1 MAVSSTR
8 GATRPEWPTGAAVR
22 DRFQL
27 FTSLRAEL
35 LLSLAVLGTAALS
48 LAALNVVVLQGLVA
62 SAHGALYLA
71 ALIVGDVV
79 VFVAFGAYK
88 IRGLVLEPLE
98 SVVDTTEAIAGGDL
112 SRRVPPGA
120 TTEFARLAR
129 SVNRMTGRLLEEQA
143 QRIHLEKVAS
153 VGQLATGV
161 AHEIG
166 NPLSAIA
173 GYTHLLR
180 RGMNGNGN
188 ATHAGDAA
196 DALAGIERE
205 SARIDRIMRGML
217 DYARPRRRIIES
229 VDLNTTAHQVVCML
243 RDQGAL
249 RRVRTNLWL
258 HPELPAVQGD
268 AHELEQVLVNL
279 LLNATDAM
287 DGDGIVSVCTR
298 RCPFNEVARTAPRR
312 RADPAQLTVPREHS
326 ARVRAWLTTIGEPR
340 EVIELVVAD
349 SGPGIPPSESER
361 IFDPFYTTKEPGKGT
376 GLGLAIV
383 ARIVEGLGGT
393 VWVRQAREGGA
404 AFVMYFP
411 IPTEA
416 AVPAVPVSPAVPMEA
431 TAPPAVPANAAA
443 PALVRRGAA

>member
-1 MAVSSTR
+1 
-8 GATRPEWPTGAAVR
+8 
-22 DRFQL
+22 
-27 FTSLRAEL
+27 
-35 LLSLAVLGTAALS
+35 
-48 LAALNVVVLQGLVA
+48 
-62 SAHGALYLA
+62 
-71 ALIVGDVV
+71 
-79 VFVAFGAYK
+79 
-88 IRGLVLEPLE
+88 
-98 SVVDTTEAIAGGDL
+98 
-112 SRRVPPGA
+112 
-120 TTEFARLAR
+120 
-129 SVNRMTGRLLEEQA
+129 
-143 QRIHLEKVAS
+143 
-153 VGQLATGV
+153 
-161 AHEIG
+161 
-166 NPLSAIA
+166 
-173 GYTHLLR
+173 
-180 RGMNGNGN
+180 
-188 ATHAGDAA
+188 
-196 DALAGIERE
+196 ALAGIERE

-229 VDLNTTAHQVVCML
+229 VDLNATAHQVVCML

-287 DGDGIVSVCTR
+287 DGDGIVSLCTR
-298 RCPFNEVARTAPRR
+298 RCPFNEVARIAPRR
-312 RADPAQLTVPREHS
+312 RADSAQLTVPREYS

-349 SGPGIPPSESER
+349 SGPGIPFSESER

-411 IPTEA
+411 IPVA
-416 AVPAVPVSPAVPMEA
+416 PAAPAVPALPALPVEA
-431 TAPPAVPANAAA
+431 TAPPAVPAEAAA
-443 PALVRRGAA
+443 GELAPRGAA

>member
-1 MAVSSTR
+1 MTDASPR
-8 GATRPEWPTGAAVR
+8 AATRPEWPTAAAVR

-48 LAALNVVVLQGLVA
+48 LAALNVIVLQGLVA
-62 SAHGALYLA
+62 SAHGALYLG
-71 ALIVGDVV
+71 ALIVADVV

-88 IRGLVLEPLE
+88 IRGLVLEPLN

-112 SRRVPPGA
+112 SRRVPPGG

-143 QRIHLEKVAS
+143 QRVHLEKVAS
-153 VGQLATGV
+153 VGQLAAGV

-180 RGMNGNGN
+180 RGMNGN
-188 ATHAGDAA
+188 ADAA
-196 DALAGIERE
+196 DALSGIERE

-217 DYARPRRRIIES
+217 DYARPRRRIIET
-229 VDLNTTAHQVVCML
+229 VDLNATAHQVVNML
-243 RDQGAL
+243 RDQGVL

-258 HPELPAVQGD
+258 HPMLPAVHGD

-279 LLNATDAM
+279 VLNATDAM
-287 DGDGIVSVCTR
+287 DGDGIISLCTR
-298 RCPFNEVARTAPRR
+298 CCPFSEVGRAAPRR
-312 RADPAQLTVPREHS
+312 RADSVQLTMPREHS
-326 ARVRAWLTTIGEPR
+326 ARVRAWLNTIGEPR

-411 IPTEA
+411 IQA
-416 AVPAVPVSPAVPMEA
+416 AATSPAGA
-431 TAPPAVPANAAA
+431 TAPAAIAADAASPAAA
-443 PALVRRGAA
+443 GELVPRGAA

>member
-1 MAVSSTR
+1 MAETSPR
-8 GATRPEWPTGAAVR
+8 GAARPEWPTGAAVR

-48 LAALNVVVLQGLVA
+48 LAALNVIVLQGLVA
-62 SAHGALYLA
+62 STHGALYLA
-71 ALIVGDVV
+71 ALIVADVV

-88 IRGLVLEPLE
+88 IRGLILDPLN

-153 VGQLATGV
+153 VGQLAAGV

-180 RGMNGNGN
+180 RGMNGN
-188 ATHAGDAA
+188 ADAA
-196 DALAGIERE
+196 DAVAGIERE

-217 DYARPRRRIIES
+217 DYARPRRRIIET
-229 VDLNTTAHQVVCML
+229 VDLNAIAHQVVNML
-243 RDQGAL
+243 RDQGVL

-258 HPELPAVQGD
+258 HPTLPAVQGD

-287 DGDGIVSVCTR
+287 DGDGIISVCTR
-298 RCPFNEVARTAPRR
+298 CCPFGEVARAAPRR
-312 RADPAQLTVPREHS
+312 SRDSAQLTVPREHS
-326 ARVRAWLTTIGEPR
+326 ARVRAWLNTIGEPR

-349 SGPGIPPSESER
+349 SGPGVLPSESER

-411 IPTEA
+411 IPAA
-416 AVPAVPVSPAVPMEA
+416 AVSPVEA
-431 TAPPAVPANAAA
+431 TASPGITAAA
-443 PALVRRGAA
+443 AMPVATGVLAPRGAA

>member
-1 MAVSSTR
+1 MAESSPR
-8 GATRPEWPTGAAVR
+8 GAARPEWPTGAAVR

-48 LAALNVVVLQGLVA
+48 LAALNVIVLQGLVA
-62 SAHGALYLA
+62 STHGALYLA
-71 ALIVGDVV
+71 ALIVADVV

-88 IRGLVLEPLE
+88 IRGLVLEPLN
-98 SVVDTTEAIAGGDL
+98 SVVETTEAIAGGDL
-112 SRRVPPGA
+112 SRRAPPGA

-153 VGQLATGV
+153 VGQLAAGV

-180 RGMNGNGN
+180 RGMNGS
-188 ATHAGDAA
+188 ADAS

-217 DYARPRRRIIES
+217 DYARPRRRIIET
-229 VDLNTTAHQVVCML
+229 VDLNATAHQVVNML
-243 RDQGAL
+243 RDQGVL

-258 HPELPAVQGD
+258 HPTLPAVQGD

-287 DGDGIVSVCTR
+287 DGDGIISVCTR
-298 RCPFNEVARTAPRR
+298 CCPLGEVARGTPRR
-312 RADPAQLTVPREHS
+312 RADSVQLTVPREHS
-326 ARVRAWLTTIGEPR
+326 ARVRAWLNTIGEPR

-411 IPTEA
+411 IPA
-416 AVPAVPVSPAVPMEA
+416 PAESPVEA
-431 TAPPAVPANAAA
+431 TASPGITADAAMPVATDVLA
-443 PALVRRGAA
+443 PRGAA